1 MPSSTKVETVRDW
14 IGLSLV
20 HGIGPALFY
29 QLIGRFGSPTEV
41 LNGAAQAVKELGSPR
56 PGYLEELKDVGQL
69 RQRAERE
76 LEALKKIGGRALI
89 RDKPGY
95 PELLHHIGLP
105 PPVIYLQ
112 GDSTLLEMTS
122 VAVVGSR
129 AATSYGRRVSRTIA
143 RDLALAGLCVVS
155 GLALGI
161 DATAHSGALDA
172 AGATI
177 GVLGCGLDVV
187 YPRGNRRLYE
197 QLRASGL
204 LISEYPLGTPP
215 EGFRF
220 PARNRII
227 AGLSRAVV
235 VVEASKKS
243 GSLITVQHALEQGR
257 EIFAVPGQ
265 VDSVKSAGTHWLV
278 QQGATLAVSAADI
291 IGHLG
296 MDYGSAAALKAATNP
311 RAKLAKLEPNLQV
324 VLSIIEP
331 YPQSR
336 EALLQRSGLG
346 AAEFTEVLLR
356 LELEGL
362 VETTPGN
369 MIHSLIEGG
378 H

>member
-1 MPSSTKVETVRDW
+1 MAETIRDW

-20 HGIGPALFY
+20 YGVGPALFY

-41 LNGAAQAVKELGSPR
+41 LNRAAWVFKEMGGRCAGS
-56 PGYLEELKDVGQL
+56 LEELCDAGQL
-69 RQRAERE
+69 RKRAERE
-76 LEALKKIGGRALI
+76 IAALNKIGGRALI
-89 RDKPGY
+89 RIDPDY
-95 PELLHHIGLP
+95 PELLGHIGQP
-105 PPVIYLQ
+105 PPVIYLY
-112 GDSTLLEMTS
+112 GNSALLAMTS
-122 VAVVGSR
+122 VAIVGSR
-129 AATSYGRRVSRTIA
+129 AATSYGLRVGQIISRE
-143 RDLALAGLCVVS
+143 LATSGLCVVS
-155 GLALGI
+155 GMAMGI
-161 DATAHSGALDA
+161 DAAAHSGALEAD
-172 AGATI
+172 GATI

-187 YPRGNRRLYE
+187 YPRGNKRLFDR
-197 QLRASGL
+197 LRTSGL

-278 QQGATLAVSAADI
+278 QQGATLAVSAADVI
-291 IGHLG
+291 SHLG
-296 MDYGSAAALKAATNP
+296 LDPGCTVLKSAPISDKSE
-311 RAKLAKLEPNLQV
+311 LAPDLEA
-324 VLSIIEP
+324 VLAIIEP

-336 EALLQRSGLG
+336 DALLQRSGLNG
-346 AAEFTEVLLR
+346 AAFNEALLT
-356 LELEGL
+356 LELKGL

-369 MIHSLIEGG
+369 MVHLLIEGSR
-378 H
+378 

>member
-1 MPSSTKVETVRDW
+1 MVENIRDW
-14 IGLSLV
+14 IGLNLV

-29 QLIGRFGSPTEV
+29 RLVSRFGSPTEA
-41 LNGAAQAVKELGSPR
+41 LNRAALVVKEIDSQRYGS
-56 PGYLEELKDVGQL
+56 LEELGDAGQL

-76 LEALKKIGGRALI
+76 LKTLEKVGGRALI
-89 RDKPGY
+89 RDDPDY
-95 PELLHHIGLP
+95 PELLSHIGQP
-105 PPVIYLQ
+105 PPVIYLH
-112 GDSTLLEMTS
+112 GNSALLEMTS

-129 AATSYGRRVSRTIA
+129 AATSYGRRVGRTLA
-143 RDLALAGLCVVS
+143 RDLSLAGVCVVS

-161 DATAHSGALDA
+161 DAAAHSGALDA
-172 AGATI
+172 DGATI

-187 YPRGNRRLYE
+187 YPRGNSYLYE
-197 QLRASGL
+197 RLRASGL

-278 QQGATLAVSAADI
+278 QQGATLAVSAADVI
-291 IGHLG
+291 NHLG
-296 MDYGSAAALKAATNP
+296 LDFGCTASQSANKSSRPELVP
-311 RAKLAKLEPNLQV
+311 ILEA
-324 VLSIIEP
+324 VLSIVEP

-336 EALLQRSGLG
+336 DVLLHRSGLT
-346 AAEFTEVLLR
+346 AAKFNEVLLT

-369 MIHSLIEGG
+369 MIHTTIEGS

>member
-1 MPSSTKVETVRDW
+1 MPSSAKVETLRDW

-20 HGIGPALFY
+20 YGVGPALFY
-29 QLIGRFGSPTEV
+29 QLISRFGSPTRV
-41 LNGAAQAVKELGSPR
+41 LDGAALVVKESGSPGS
-56 PGYLEELKDVGQL
+56 GYLEELSNVGRL
-69 RQRAERE
+69 RQRADRE
-76 LEALKKIGGRALI
+76 LKALEKIGGRALI
-89 RDKPGY
+89 LDEPGY
-95 PELLHHIGLP
+95 PELLRHIGQP
-105 PPVIYLQ
+105 PPVVYLC
-112 GDSTLLEMTS
+112 GNSALLEMNS

-129 AATSYGRRVSRTIA
+129 AATSYGRRVGRTIS
-143 RDLALAGLCVVS
+143 RDLAQAGVCVVS

-161 DATAHSGALDA
+161 DAAAHNGALDA

-187 YPRGNRRLYE
+187 YPRGNRHLYE
-197 QLRASGL
+197 LLRASGL

-243 GSLITVQHALEQGR
+243 GSLITVQHALDQGR
-257 EIFAVPGQ
+257 EIFSVPGQ
-265 VDSVKSAGTHWLV
+265 VDSMKSAGTHWLV
-278 QQGATLAVSAADI
+278 QQGATLAVSAADV

-296 MDYGSAAALKAATNP
+296 IDHGNSAALPASTHS
-311 RAKLAKLEPNLQV
+311 RAELEPKLEA

-336 EALLQRSGLG
+336 EALLQCSGLT
-346 AAEFTEVLLR
+346 AAQFNEALLR

-362 VETTPGN
+362 VESTPGN
-369 MIHSLIEGG
+369 MINTV
-378 H
+378 

>member
-1 MPSSTKVETVRDW
+1 VPSSAKFETIRDW
-14 IGLSLV
+14 VGLSLV
-20 HGIGPALFY
+20 HGVGPVLFY
-29 QLIGRFGSPTEV
+29 QLIGRFGSPTKV
-41 LNGAAQAVKELGSPR
+41 LNSADLAVKELGS
-56 PGYLEELKDVGQL
+56 GYLEELSDVGQL

-76 LEALKKIGGRALI
+76 LKALGKIGGRALI
-89 RDKPGY
+89 LDEPGY
-95 PELLHHIGLP
+95 PDLLRHIGQP
-105 PPVIYLQ
+105 PPVVYFY
-112 GDSTLLEMTS
+112 GNSALLEMTS

-129 AATSYGRRVSRTIA
+129 AATSYGRRVGRTIA
-143 RDLALAGLCVVS
+143 RDLGLAGICVVS

-161 DATAHSGALDA
+161 DAAAHSGALDA

-187 YPRGNRRLYE
+187 YPRGNRHLYE
-197 QLRASGL
+197 RLRASGL
-204 LISEYPLGTPP
+204 LISEYPLGTRP

-257 EIFAVPGQ
+257 EIFSVPGQ

-278 QQGATLAVSAADI
+278 QQGATLAVSAADVI
-291 IGHLG
+291 SHLG
-296 MDYGSAAALKAATNP
+296 IDHGSPAARQESTHP
-311 RAKLAKLEPNLQV
+311 RAELEPKLEA

-331 YPQSR
+331 YPQTR
-336 EALLQRSGLG
+336 EALLQRSGLT
-346 AAEFTEVLLR
+346 AAKFSEVLLR

-369 MIHSLIEGG
+369 MIHTITERRR
-378 H
+378 